1 MPRPS
6 RLAAL
11 LCPAL
16 LCAAACKPAPAL
28 ERDATSITLPAPK
41 AISTGPAPGEAVAP
55 ATPWGFSTAS
65 AEVNVHALVGLKWKV
80 ACKQA
85 SCAAPKEPACS
96 AGLVVDGKRLESFS
110 DTPEQWPLPASGISG
125 AAAGFQVGAPGPHQV
140 AIWVRNTAGHRCTLA
155 LESVSLSLR

>member
-1 MPRPS
+1 MTCPK
-6 RLAAL
+6 LAAL

-16 LCAAACKPAPAL
+16 LCAAGCKPAIL

-41 AISTGPAPGEAVAP
+41 AISTGPAPAEVVAP
-55 ATPWGFSTAS
+55 AAPWGFSTAS
-65 AEVNVHALVGLKWKV
+65 AGVNVHALVGLEWKV

-96 AGLVVDGKRLESFS
+96 AGLVIDGKKLESFS

-125 AAAGFQVGAPGPHQV
+125 AAAGFEVVTPGPHKLAV
-140 AIWVRNTAGHRCTLA
+140 WVRNTAGHRCTLVV
-155 LESVSLSLR
+155 ESVSLSLR